1 MSERGKNPYQYVR
14 HCLMGKWK
22 MSILHYIHYAG
33 VMRFNEALKILPV
46 TEKVLAEQLRELV
59 ADGLVERIPYDT
71 LPPKVEYILTDLGKE
86 LIPALDMLYIWSIRR
101 LYDLGEKIDSD
112 AFLAHDIPPYS
123 TELKDIYAALGVRM
137 QEPETTEQNGKPKK
151 ASDAEL

>member
-46 TEKVLAEQLRELV
+46 TEKVLAQQLRELV
-59 ADGLVERIPYDT
+59 EDGLVERIPYDT
-71 LPPKVEYILTDLGKE
+71 LPPKVEYVLTELGKK
-86 LIPALDMLYIWSIRR
+86 LIPALDTLYIWSIRR
-101 LYDLGEKIDSD
+101 LYELGETIDSD

-123 TELKDIYAALGVRM
+123 TELKDIYEALGVRI
-137 QEPETTEQNGKPKK
+137 PTSETARRTEKTKK
-151 ASDAEL
+151 ISDTEL

>member
-1 MSERGKNPYQYVR
+1 MAEGGKNPYQYVR

-33 VMRFNEALKILPV
+33 VMRFTEALRILPV

-59 ADGLVERIPYDT
+59 ADGLVERIPYET
-71 LPPKVEYILTDLGKE
+71 LPPKVEYVLTELGRE
-86 LIPALDMLYIWSIRR
+86 LIPALDTLYIWSIRR
-101 LYDLGEKIDSD
+101 LYQLGEHIDPD

-123 TELKDIYAALGVRM
+123 TELADIYRKLGVAAGEA
-137 QEPETTEQNGKPKK
+137 EPEQGQEC
-151 ASDAEL
+151 D